1 MKYIFSVLL
10 LLPLI
15 GFSQTYY
22 LKVDSV
28 NVIKIKTGKA
38 YTFQVGV
45 DVRKEEFKGFKEDSM
60 VFESGTYHYKS
71 IDALRNP
78 KRKASFDALAFPLS
92 IGSCVAVSTI
102 PISYVKGYFLADTD
116 RMFNTLG
123 LFIGETIVFAAT
135 RSYLVK
141 NKKWIKINDLE
152 TLDYGEK
159 AQSN

>member
-1 MKYIFSVLL
+1 MKYILSVLL

-28 NVIKIKTGKA
+28 NIIKIKIGKT
-38 YTFQVGV
+38 YTYQMGV
-45 DVRKEEFKGFKEDSM
+45 DVKTEEFKGFNGDSM
-60 VFESGTYHYKS
+60 IFESGSYHFKS
-71 IDALRNP
+71 IDGLKNP
-78 KRKASFDALAFPLS
+78 KRKAGLDALAFPLS

-123 LFIGETIVFAAT
+123 LFIGETIIFAAS
-135 RSYLVK
+135 RSYLSK
-141 NKKWIKINDLE
+141 NKKWIKIKDLE

-159 AQSN
+159 A